1 MGINKSGST
10 NPGMMIRGGNV
21 VTDNGKLV
29 IEGTTGDTVEGVT
42 NCPIHQAMPVHGL
55 RHPPA
60 LVHTDLVPLVNHGEV
75 VPANLPVIYTST
87 VPRLV
92 RDWLFEDGYII
103 HVYGLGLLG
112 LATATVLNFYWW
124 VQVVTATLIAN
135 ATVIATDVA
144 IAVLVIVGISY
155 LRGGGGKPT
164 TGWAKG
170 CPRSSTPGP
179 LRVPIIPD

>member
-10 NPGMMIRGGNV
+10 NPSMMIRGGNV

-42 NCPIHQAMPVHGL
+42 NCPIHQAMPVYGL
-55 RHPPA
+55 QNPPA

-75 VPANLPVIYTST
+75 IPANLPIIYTST

-135 ATVIATDVA
+135 ATVIAADVA
-144 IAVLVIVGISY
+144 IAVLVVVGISY
-155 LRGGGGKPT
+155 LRSGGGGAT
-164 TGWAKG
+164 TAVVKG
-170 CPRSSTPGP
+170 CVRGPTPGP
-179 LRVPIIPD
+179 VTVPIFRD